1 MNEHSILERVLM
13 ILRVLVSIV
22 SWVVLI
28 LVKIVRNMLPI
39 GSREPRSQA
48 DNGTTHW

>member
-1 MNEHSILERVLM
+1 MKEHSIPERLLM
-13 ILRVLVSIV
+13 ILRVIISIV

-39 GSREPRSQA
+39 GSKDQPGRA
-48 DNGTTHW
+48 DSGTAHW